1 MRTSTI
7 PRRLALIAALLLIV
21 GACSVAEDTAV
32 AVRTSEPV
40 SERITVPV
48 STTST
53 EPTVVAATD
62 PEPPSDSTVS
72 EDRGGIPISPV
83 ETALP
88 YLRLTRK
95 QVQDLVIAGQRR
107 YEEELA
113 TCMRVEGFDYVPID
127 VTQPAL
133 LSTPVGPLALTEDEF
148 RDQYGYGAAFNAR
161 LAFEPMTATFINP
174 NVDIVE
180 ALGESE
186 REAYDAQ
193 MRVCRRLLQ
202 ETLPNPFDPPL
213 QREGDEPSLQLWLM
227 EQLALID
234 EAVGKDPRVLAAE
247 DSWSRCMAS
256 EGYDLASPA
265 DAYEFIAE
273 QAAPIVARVSE
284 GLTDEIEEALQDLQ
298 VYELQVSDADGKC
311 AEELELDET
320 MRTVRFELETKFLE
334 ENGDRVA
341 LLAAEKE
348 AALEAYRDFLDN

>member
-1 MRTSTI
+1 M
-7 PRRLALIAALLLIV
+7 
-21 GACSVAEDTAV
+21 
-32 AVRTSEPV
+32 
-40 SERITVPV
+40 
-48 STTST
+48 
-53 EPTVVAATD
+53 
-62 PEPPSDSTVS
+62 
-72 EDRGGIPISPV
+72 
-83 ETALP
+83 
-88 YLRLTRK
+88 TREEI
-95 QVQDLVIAGQRR
+95 QDLVIAGQRR

-113 TCMRVEGFDYVPID
+113 TCMRSEGFDYVPID

-133 LSTPVGPLALTEDEF
+133 LGTPVGPMLLTEDEF

-186 REAYDAQ
+186 REAYNARIRQ
-193 MRVCRRLLQ
+193 CYRQLQ

-234 EAVGKDPRVLAAE
+234 EAVARDPRVLAAE
-247 DSWSRCMAS
+247 DSWARCMAS

-265 DAYEFIAE
+265 DAYEFIEE
-273 QAAPIVARVSE
+273 QAAPIAARVSE
-284 GLTDEIEEALQDLQ
+284 GLTDDVEKALEALQ
-298 VYELQVSDADGKC
+298 VYELQVSDADRKC

-348 AALEAYRDFLDN
+348 AALEAYRDFLDS